1 MGLSSTVEG
10 KETAMAEPW
19 LSTVERVTEF
29 FSAAQIEASAR
40 RTKFVQRASKITG
53 KLFLALVTVGRW
65 STPKTTVPQLAAK
78 AAQLDVPVAI
88 TPEAL
93 QQRMTARAV
102 AFLQDLL
109 QTAFAKLHPGDTIC
123 EEDIFAPF
131 SRVHIADSTGFGLPE
146 SLTKEFPGA
155 GGSGS
160 KAGAKI
166 QLVWEYKSHTFD
178 HFALIPWNVPDNK
191 YVETVVALVQPH
203 ELFLFALG
211 YFKLTAFAK
220 IAAAHA
226 YFLSRLNHQ
235 TTLREVVGGRH
246 QPLDLA
252 SCLARETCPLVE
264 KAVVLGAYERVPARL
279 IAVRMPEAIVNER
292 RRQAREIA
300 KQRGYTPS
308 QAHLT
313 LVAWNLF
320 ITNVPAT
327 VWPPRTVGV
336 AYSLRWQVE
345 LVFRAWKSGLHLATM
360 TTTTKYS
367 TLCYLYGRM
376 ILILLTSALSSPLR
390 ATVWQQQHREL
401 SLFRLVRHF
410 QASAD
415 QWLQRLFQPPLQ
427 LTAFLSCMCAAA
439 ERLVRKAVR
448 KRRTSAQRLRECLG
462 SQVDFFE
469 PALALAA

>member
-1 MGLSSTVEG
+1 
-10 KETAMAEPW
+10 MAEPW
-19 LSTVERVTEF
+19 LSTVETLTEF
-29 FSAAQIEASAR
+29 FAADQIEASAR

-53 KLFLALVTVGRW
+53 KLFLALVTFGRW
-65 STPKTTVPQLAAK
+65 SAAKTTVPQLAAK
-78 AAQLDVPVAI
+78 AAQLDVPVEI

-109 QTAFAKLHPGDTIC
+109 QTAFAKLHTGDTIC
-123 EEDIFAPF
+123 EEGIFAPF
-131 SRVHIADSTGFGLPE
+131 PRVHIADSTGFGLPE
-146 SLTKEFPGA
+146 SLKKEFPGA

-178 HFALIPWNVPDNK
+178 HFALIPWNVPDSK
-191 YVETVVALVQPH
+191 YVDTVVALARAYS
-203 ELFLFALG
+203 LFLFDLG

-220 IAAAHA
+220 IAAAQA

-235 TTLREVVGGRH
+235 ATLREVVGGR
-246 QPLDLA
+246 QQALNLA
-252 SCLARETCPLVE
+252 SSLAHETRPVIE
-264 KAVVLGAYERVPARL
+264 KAVVLGAYECVPTRL

-292 RRQAREIA
+292 RRQAYAAA
-300 KQRGYTPS
+300 KKQGYTPS

-313 LVAWNLF
+313 LLAWNLF

-327 VWPPRTVGV
+327 VWSTQTVGI

-345 LVFRAWKSGLHLATM
+345 LVFRAWKSGLHVATV

-376 ILILLTSALSSPLR
+376 LLILFTSALSSPLR
-390 ATVWQQQHREL
+390 VIVWQQDREL
-401 SLFRLVRHF
+401 SFFKLVRHF

-415 QWLQRLFQPPLQ
+415 HWLQCLFQPPLQ
-427 LTAFLSCMCAAA
+427 LTTFLSRLCATAQ
-439 ERLVRKAVR
+439 RLVRKAVR
-448 KRRTSAQRLRECLG
+448 KRRTSAQRLRESLG

-469 PALALAA
+469 PTLALAA

>member
-1 MGLSSTVEG
+1 
-10 KETAMAEPW
+10 MAEPW
-19 LSTVERVTEF
+19 LSTVEKVTEF
-29 FSAAQIEASAR
+29 FSTDQIEASAR

-53 KLFLALVTVGRW
+53 KLFLALVTCGRW
-65 STPKTTVPQLAAK
+65 SAAKTTVPQLAAK

-102 AFLQDLL
+102 AFLQELV
-109 QTAFAKLHPGDTIC
+109 QTAFTKLHTGNTIC
-123 EEDIFAPF
+123 EEGIFTPF
-131 SRVHIADSTGFGLPE
+131 PRVHIADSTGFGLPE
-146 SLTKEFPGA
+146 SLAKEFPGA

-191 YVETVVALVQPH
+191 YVDTVVELAHPYS
-203 ELFLFALG
+203 LFLFDLG

-220 IAAAHA
+220 IAAARA

-246 QPLDLA
+246 QALDLA
-252 SCLARETCPLVE
+252 SCLARETRPLVE

-279 IAVRMPEAIVNER
+279 IAVRMPEAIINER
-292 RRQAREIA
+292 RRHANVVA
-300 KQRGYTPS
+300 KKQGYTPS

-327 VWPPRTVGV
+327 VWPPKTVGI

-345 LVFRAWKSGLHLATM
+345 LVFRAWKSGLHLATV
-360 TTTTKYS
+360 TTTTKHS
-367 TLCYLYGRM
+367 TLCYLYGR
-376 ILILLTSALSSPLR
+376 ILLSLLTSALSSPLR
-390 ATVWQQQHREL
+390 VTVWQQHREL
-401 SLFRLVRHF
+401 SLFKLARHF

-415 QWLQRLFQPPLQ
+415 HWLQHLFQPPLQ
-427 LTAFLSCMCAAA
+427 LTTFLSRLCATA

-448 KRRTSAQRLRECLG
+448 KRRTSAQLLRESLG
-462 SQVDFFE
+462 AQVDFFE

>member
-1 MGLSSTVEG
+1 MGLSSTAEE

-19 LSTVERVTEF
+19 LSTVEKLTEF
-29 FSAAQIEASAR
+29 FSADQIEASAR

-53 KLFLALVTVGRW
+53 KLFLALVTLGRW
-65 STPKTTVPQLAAK
+65 SAAKTTVPQLAAK
-78 AAQLDVPVAI
+78 AAQLDTPVTI

-109 QTAFAKLHPGDTIC
+109 QTAFAKLHTGDTIC
-123 EEDIFAPF
+123 EEGIFAPF

-146 SLTKEFPGA
+146 SLAKEFPGA

-178 HFALIPWNVPDNK
+178 HFALIPWNVPDSK
-191 YVETVVALVQPH
+191 YVDTVVALAQASA
-203 ELFLFALG
+203 LFLFDLG
-211 YFKLTAFAK
+211 YFKLTAFAT
-220 IAAAHA
+220 IAAAQA

-235 TTLREVVGGRH
+235 ATVREVVGGRH

-252 SCLARETCPLVE
+252 KSLAADPRSVIE
-264 KAVVLGAYERVPARL
+264 KAIVLGAYERIPTRL
-279 IAVRMPEAIVNER
+279 IAVRMPEEIVTER
-292 RRQAREIA
+292 RRRAHAAA
-300 KQRGYTPS
+300 KKAGYTPS
-308 QAHLT
+308 QAYLT
-313 LVAWNLF
+313 LMAWNLF

-327 VWPPRTVGV
+327 VWPPTTVAV

-345 LVFRAWKSGLHLATM
+345 LVFRAWKSGLHVATL

-376 ILILLTSALSSPLR
+376 LLILLTSALSSPLR
-390 ATVWQQQHREL
+390 VSVWQQHREL
-401 SLFRLVRHF
+401 SLFKLARHL
-410 QASAD
+410 QANAD
-415 QWLQRLFQPPLQ
+415 AWLQHLFRPPLQ
-427 LTAFLSCMCAAA
+427 LTTFLSRLCAAA

-448 KRRTSAQRLRECLG
+448 NRRTSAQRLRESLG
-462 SQVDFFE
+462 AQEDFFE
-469 PALALAA
+469 PTLALAA

>member
-1 MGLSSTVEG
+1 MGLSSTGEE

-19 LSTVERVTEF
+19 LSTVEKLTEF
-29 FSAAQIEASAR
+29 FATDQIEASAR

-53 KLFLALVTVGRW
+53 KVFLALITFGRW
-65 STPKTTVPQLAAK
+65 SAARTTVPQLAAK
-78 AAQLDVPVAI
+78 AAHLDVPVDI

-109 QTAFAKLHPGDTIC
+109 RIAFARLHTGDTIC
-123 EEDIFAPF
+123 EEGIFAPF
-131 SRVHIADSTGFGLPE
+131 SRVHIADSTGFGLPA
-146 SLTKEFPGA
+146 SLQKEFPGA

-178 HFALIPWNVPDNK
+178 HFALLPWNVPDSK
-191 YVETVVALVQPH
+191 YVDTVVALAQASA
-203 ELFLFALG
+203 LFLFDLG
-211 YFKLTAFAK
+211 YFKLAAFAT
-220 IAAAHA
+220 IAAAQA

-235 TTLREVVGGRH
+235 ATVREVVGGR
-246 QPLDLA
+246 QRALDLA
-252 SCLARETCPLVE
+252 KSLAADPRPVVE
-264 KAVVLGAYERVPARL
+264 KAIVLGAYERIPVRFV
-279 IAVRMPEAIVNER
+279 AVRMPEAIVNER
-292 RRQAREIA
+292 RRQARAAA
-300 KQRGYTPS
+300 KKAGYTPS

-327 VWPPRTVGV
+327 VWSTRTVGI

-345 LVFRAWKSGLHLATM
+345 LVFRGWKSGLHLATL
-360 TTTTKYS
+360 TTTTKHS

-376 ILILLTSALSSPLR
+376 LLILLTSALSSPLR
-390 ATVWQQQHREL
+390 RSVWQQQHREL
-401 SLFRLVRHF
+401 SLFKFIRHC
-410 QASAD
+410 QAYAD
-415 QWLQRLFQPPLQ
+415 YWLHCLFRSPLQ
-427 LTAFLSCMCAAA
+427 LSTFLSRLCAAA

-448 KRRTSAQRLRECLG
+448 KRRTSAQRLRESLG
-462 SQVDFFE
+462 AQDDFFE
-469 PALALAA
+469 PTLALAA